1 MEPEW
6 TRKIPSSSICN
17 FFYAFFVIYAI
28 FFIVSIIST
37 IGIFSVSKKLG
48 GAGIALG
55 IQSLIITAL
64 GGTAM
69 LFYYLICDR
78 ALLAHAAVEMKETFA
93 NMPLHSRN

>member
-28 FFIVSIIST
+28 LFAVSILAT
-37 IGIFSVSKKLG
+37 IGVFSYMKKLG

-55 IQSLIITAL
+55 IQGLITTAL
-64 GGTAM
+64 GGTIM

-78 ALLAHAAVEMKETFA
+78 ALLANAAVEMKETFA
-93 NMPLHSRN
+93 NMPAPRRN